1 MSNSFKSEPIPVNTE
16 DLTPAEVNHVVAL
29 HTGGRCRP
37 CNKGKCGL
45 SAGPDSSGQLAVRCT
60 GYQPPD
66 KIVPYTLDDYDEVR
80 LEHQPQPLEAC
91 RHPDRLRQIAESIE
105 ASIRA
110 EVERT

>member
-1 MSNSFKSEPIPVNTE
+1 MINSFNSEPIPIDTTG
-16 DLTPAEVNHVVAL
+16 LTTAEVSHVVAL
-29 HTGGRCRP
+29 HSGDTCRP
-37 CNKGKCGL
+37 RKGECGL
-45 SAGPDSSGQLAVRCT
+45 CVRPDSSGELVVKCA